1 MRWLRQFQA
10 ASQPD
15 IAVLVPVML
24 SAVAIV
30 SVTVD
35 VLLRG

>member
-1 MRWLRQFQA
+1 MRWLRQVEA
-10 ASQPD
+10 AGRPKV
-15 IAVLVPVML
+15 AVLVPVML

-35 VLLRG
+35 ALLRG